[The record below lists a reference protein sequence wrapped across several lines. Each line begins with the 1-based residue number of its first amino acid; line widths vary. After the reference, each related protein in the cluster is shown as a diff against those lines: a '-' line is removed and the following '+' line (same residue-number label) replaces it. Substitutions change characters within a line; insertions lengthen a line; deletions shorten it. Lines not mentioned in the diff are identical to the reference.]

1 MYWLFKFRVKNQEPA
16 RVASDTRKALAQL
29 SAMELA
35 VRRASRRRPRTDPGP
50 ETEPVVP
57 A

>member
-35 VRRASRRRPRTDPGP
+35 VRRASRRRPQTDPAP